1 MGRNTLII
9 KSMGKLMA
17 NHNTQCTILEV
28 AGGRKEGEGRESEG
42 ERGGRRRERGIKH
55 VNVPILP

>member
-28 AGGRKEGEGRESEG
+28 AGGRKEGEGRESEEG
-42 ERGGRRRERGIKH
+42 EERGARRER
-55 VNVPILP
+55 